1 MKIVYLYEHGPAVNL
16 KYMTDAPVP
25 EPGPNE
31 VRVKVEAAAMNRLDI
46 WVRNGWKGLELPMPH
61 ILGADAAG
69 IVDAVGEG
77 VEGWSAGDRVAV
89 NPGIVDC
96 GGCEWCERGLDN
108 YCNNYHIMG
117 ETTTGTYAGYIVV
130 PARNLLALP
139 EYVSFAEAAA
149 AGLVFL
155 TAWHSLIVRGKL
167 RTGESVLVVGA
178 SGGVNTASIQIAKLT
193 GCAVY
198 VVGSSDEK
206 LEEAR
211 AIGAD
216 HLINRNALDDG
227 NWSKSVYKMTDKRL
241 VDVVVDN
248 VGAPTMMMSIRS
260 TRPGG
265 RVLTVGNTGG
275 PRMEIDNRH
284 LFFRHVSI
292 IGSTMGTSADYK
304 DVMRL
309 VFAGKLKGV
318 VGAEYPLEDA
328 VEAHRAM
335 ESGDVF
341 GKIVLKP

>member
-1 MKIVYLYEHGPAVNL
+1 MKAIYLHEHGPVENL
-16 KYMTDAPVP
+16 TYVTDAPTP
-25 EPGPNE
+25 EPGPGE
-31 VRVKVEAAAMNRLDI
+31 VRVRVKAAAMNRLDL
-46 WVRNGWKGLELPMPH
+46 WVREGWKGLNLPMPH

-69 IVDAVGEG
+69 TVDTIGEG
-77 VEGWSAGDRVAV
+77 IEGWSPGDRVAV
-89 NPGIVDC
+89 NPGVVTC
-96 GGCEWCERGLDN
+96 AGCEWCERGLDN
-108 YCNNYHIMG
+108 YCKSYHIMG
-117 ETTTGTYAGYIVV
+117 ETTTGTYAEYIVV

-139 EYVSFAEAAA
+139 EHVSYAEAAA

-167 RTGESVLVVGA
+167 STGESVLVVGA

-193 GCAVY
+193 GCEVY

-206 LEEAR
+206 LEQAK
-211 AIGAD
+211 ALGAD
-216 HLINRNALDDG
+216 HLINRNEVKDG
-227 NWSKSVYKMTDKRL
+227 NWGKSVYTMTDKQL

-260 TRPGG
+260 TKPGG

-275 PRMEIDNRH
+275 PKMDIDNRH
-284 LFFRHVSI
+284 IFFRHVSL

-309 VFAGKLKGV
+309 VFARKLKGV
-318 VGAEYPLEDA
+318 VGAEYRLEEAAD
-328 VEAHRAM
+328 AHRAM
-335 ESGDVF
+335 KAGDVF

>member
-1 MKIVYLYEHGPAVNL
+1 MKSVYLYEHGPATNL
-16 KYMTDAPVP
+16 KYVLDGAMP
-25 EPGPNE
+25 EPGPGE
-31 VRVKVEAAAMNRLDI
+31 VRVEVGAAAMNRLDI
-46 WVRNGWKGLELPMPH
+46 WAREGWKGLELPMPH

-77 VEGWSAGDRVAV
+77 VKGWSAGDRVAV

-96 GGCEWCERGLDN
+96 DGCEWCERGLDN
-108 YCNNYHIMG
+108 YCKSYHIMG
-117 ETTTGTYAGYIVV
+117 ETTTGTYAEYIVV

-139 EYVSFAEAAA
+139 EHVSFAEAAA

-167 RTGESVLVVGA
+167 RAGESVLVVGA

-193 GCAVY
+193 GCEVY
-198 VVGSSDEK
+198 VVGSSEEK
-206 LEEAR
+206 LEEAK
-211 AIGAD
+211 ALGAD

-227 NWSKSVYKMTDKRL
+227 TWGKAVYKMTDKQL

-275 PRMEIDNRH
+275 PKMEIDNRH

-309 VFAGKLKGV
+309 VFAGKLRGV
-318 VGAEYPLEDA
+318 VGAEYPLEEVVD
-328 VEAHRAM
+328 AHRAM